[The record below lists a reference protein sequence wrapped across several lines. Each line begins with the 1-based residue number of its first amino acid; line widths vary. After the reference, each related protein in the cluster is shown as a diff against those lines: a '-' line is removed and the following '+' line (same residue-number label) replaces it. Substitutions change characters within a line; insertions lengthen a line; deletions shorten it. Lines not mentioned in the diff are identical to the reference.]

1 MSEIKKIKERF
12 AIIEKKISKRQHSL
26 KSLQTEL
33 EDIRKQI
40 LNAVYGANK
49 QEREELDDLLTYIN
63 FIKTKFGSQLF

>member
-1 MSEIKKIKERF
+1 MTEIQKIKERF
-12 AIIEKKISKRQHSL
+12 AIIEKKISKRQYNL

-40 LNAVYGANK
+40 LIAVDGANK